1 MNVLD
6 NAVKYS
12 LPGSRI
18 EIRVNPAVSYLF
30 IEVEDEGIG
39 IPSKEYTRIFQ
50 RFYRSDVSMVRKEE
64 GTGVGLYLTRKI
76 LEEQGGSIR
85 VKKGK
90 RGSIFQMT
98 LPKEYV
104 GRPSGNV

>member
-39 IPSKEYTRIFQ
+39 IPSKE
-50 RFYRSDVSMVRKEE
+50 
-64 GTGVGLYLTRKI
+64 LYPDF
-76 LEEQGGSIR
+76 SA
-85 VKKGK
+85 
-90 RGSIFQMT
+90 F
-98 LPKEYV
+98 LPQ
-104 GRPSGNV
+104 